1 MTLKVQR
8 NRCRPRES
16 PACLYEGKTM
26 PVLDFFWTMMIFF
39 LWIIWIWLLI
49 TVFIDVFRDKSLNG
63 FAKAMW
69 VIFLIFLP
77 LLGVLIYLI
86 ARGDDM
92 RNRQMD
98 YAVEQQ
104 KRSEDYIRQVSGGGG
119 STGNADELT
128 KLAELHKNGVLTDE
142 EFSSQKAKL
151 LA

>member
-1 MTLKVQR
+1 MR
-8 NRCRPRES
+8 GGIAARCGNRPRS
-16 PACLYEGKTM
+16 YEGKTM

-104 KRSEDYIRQVSGGGG
+104 TRSEDYIRQVSGGGG
-119 STGNADELT
+119 ATGNADELT
-128 KLAELHKNGVLTDE
+128 KLAELHTNGVLTDE
-142 EFSSQKAKL
+142 EFSTQKAKL
-151 LA
+151 LS

>member
-1 MTLKVQR
+1 
-8 NRCRPRES
+8 
-16 PACLYEGKTM
+16 M

-69 VIFLIFLP
+69 VLFLIFLP

-92 RNRQMD
+92 RDRQMD
-98 YAVEQQ
+98 YAIEQQ

-119 STGNADELT
+119 ATGNADELT

-142 EFSSQKAKL
+142 EFSAQKTKL

>member
-1 MTLKVQR
+1 
-8 NRCRPRES
+8 
-16 PACLYEGKTM
+16 M

-69 VIFLIFLP
+69 VLFLIFLP

-104 KRSEDYIRQVSGGGG
+104 KRSDDYIRQVSGGGG
-119 STGNADELT
+119 ATGNADELT
-128 KLAELHKNGVLTDE
+128 KLAELHTNGVLTDE
-142 EFSSQKAKL
+142 EFSAQKSKL

>member
-1 MTLKVQR
+1 
-8 NRCRPRES
+8 
-16 PACLYEGKTM
+16 M

-69 VIFLIFLP
+69 VLFLIFLP

-119 STGNADELT
+119 ATGNADELT

-142 EFSSQKAKL
+142 EFSAQKTKL